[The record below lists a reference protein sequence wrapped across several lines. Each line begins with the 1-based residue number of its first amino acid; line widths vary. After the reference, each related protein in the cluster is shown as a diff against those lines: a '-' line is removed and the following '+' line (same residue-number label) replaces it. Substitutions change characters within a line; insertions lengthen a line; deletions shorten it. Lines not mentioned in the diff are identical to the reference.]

1 MQSGHKTRV
10 LAVEN
15 DPVFNQ
21 FLKSRLEYM
30 DLEVTV
36 VDSGLQALQ
45 ELRRHTFDVLATDLV
60 MPNIDGTTLCR
71 IVRRHETWRSMY
83 IIVVT
88 ATAPEDHDLTTRIP
102 ADAFIAK
109 RPLQDMKGDIERAFR
124 AYREG
129 ERLPRRVLGA
139 EHLEERR
146 ITRELLQRDQ
156 NWFRAYEKLHE
167 GILALTEDNY
177 LVALNPAAETLLGI
191 SGHEALARRLDE
203 VLPGLEIP
211 EQGLRRQAFNGR
223 RLELDAARRPTAA
236 GAAPVDNEPGPS
248 GKMPPIGTST
258 PIEPP
263 VDGSA
268 EASAEGSAQAPTQG
282 SAATPESGEPIWS
295 LIVRDVTREQ
305 EAAEELEQRV
315 NDRELMMRELHHRL
329 KNNIFMVAGY
339 IDIQSTED
347 LDDRARQTLQTV
359 RGNLESMALAHERL
373 YRESSLSEISFGE
386 YLTDVV
392 HAAAAM
398 RGAGIATRVSVAGS
412 SCPMEMNRALRLGLV
427 VNELVVNAVEH
438 AFPEQRG
445 EVLVALETGESGKTG
460 ETTDGK
466 TGRLLI
472 QDDGVGLPA
481 ESEGFGME
489 IVAALVEQVG
499 GTLRFFNNRELA
511 TEVGG
516 NAPDTGTSVVI
527 DFACG

>member
-1 MQSGHKTRV
+1 
-10 LAVEN
+10 
-15 DPVFNQ
+15 
-21 FLKSRLEYM
+21 
-30 DLEVTV
+30 
-36 VDSGLQALQ
+36 
-45 ELRRHTFDVLATDLV
+45 
-60 MPNIDGTTLCR
+60 
-71 IVRRHETWRSMY
+71 
-83 IIVVT
+83 
-88 ATAPEDHDLTTRIP
+88 
-102 ADAFIAK
+102 
-109 RPLQDMKGDIERAFR
+109 
-124 AYREG
+124 
-129 ERLPRRVLGA
+129 
-139 EHLEERR
+139 
-146 ITRELLQRDQ
+146 
-156 NWFRAYEKLHE
+156 
-167 GILALTEDNY
+167 
-177 LVALNPAAETLLGI
+177 
-191 SGHEALARRLDE
+191 
-203 VLPGLEIP
+203 
-211 EQGLRRQAFNGR
+211 
-223 RLELDAARRPTAA
+223 
-236 GAAPVDNEPGPS
+236 
-248 GKMPPIGTST
+248 MPPIGTST